1 VFACTAGEEPA
12 VRRLIRGALDEG
24 QLGSELRSSHWT
36 VVTQGQSELRP
47 EEERLAGRLLGT

>member
-1 VFACTAGEEPA
+1 

-47 EEERLAGRLLGT
+47 GEERLAGRLLGT

>member
-1 VFACTAGEEPA
+1 

-24 QLGSELRSSHWT
+24 RLGGEHHSSRWT

-47 EEERLAGRLLGT
+47 EEERLAGRLLST